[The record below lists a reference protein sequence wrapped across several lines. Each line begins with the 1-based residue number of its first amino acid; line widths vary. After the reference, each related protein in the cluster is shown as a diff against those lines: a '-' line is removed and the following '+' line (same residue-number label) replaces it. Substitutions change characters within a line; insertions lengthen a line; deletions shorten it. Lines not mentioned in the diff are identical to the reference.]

1 MALKPGFCPANDSD
15 MVPVMKNNPDRRT
28 RSGPAIALALTFALL
43 IGYPLS
49 IGPAAMLY
57 RLTDEPEFLGSAI
70 DIVYRPLALLPEPL
84 GNAIM
89 DWANFC
95 MDQVS

>member
-1 MALKPGFCPANDSD
+1 
-15 MVPVMKNNPDRRT
+15 MKSNADGRT
-28 RSGPAIALALTFALL
+28 RSGPAIAVAITFALL

-57 RLTDEPEFLGSAI
+57 RLADEPEFLGSAI
-70 DIVYRPLALLPEPL
+70 DVVYNPLALLPERL
-84 GNAIM
+84 ANAIM